1 MGAYLL
7 KRLLLFL
14 PTLVI
19 ISWVAFGLSLLAPGD
34 PVIGLCADQ
43 GIMVEGEYAR
53 CAREYGYDL
62 PPFYFSL
69 SPAAFPD
76 TLHRVQPQYRRHM
89 LGSLVAL
96 TGNWPEISQYDQ
108 QLESLLRKAAAMPDS
123 LNRQQKIDIN
133 QTLRELRVAFKPG
146 QVDFQLARLD
156 SMAQFSAYQSYLSQE
171 AGALLQQ
178 WALVKTRATPQ
189 LLIRPDWKWYGTNN
203 RYHRWMSGL
212 VTGDFGISFKDKR
225 PVGSK
230 LRPAL
235 FWTLVLNLS
244 AFALALLL
252 AIPIGVYSA
261 LRKGGRM
268 DRFFTVTLFGLY
280 SLPRFWVATILVIF
294 FTSGTYAA
302 WMNWFPSIGL
312 GEIASDASGWERF
325 WVRASHLLLP
335 ILCQTYGLLAFFA
348 RQMRGAMLEVIR
360 QDYIRTARAK
370 GLKEGV
376 VVWRHAFRNALFP
389 IITVLSALFPA
400 SIAGSVVLEVIFAIP
415 GMGLLT
421 FDSIFAADWPVVFSV
436 LILGALLTML
446 GIWVSDFLYGIA
458 DPRVRLGRGEQNGA

>member
-1 MGAYLL
+1 MGAYLI
-7 KRLLLFL
+7 KRLLLFV

-34 PVIGLCADQ
+34 PVMGLCADQ
-43 GIMVEGEYAR
+43 GILIEGEYQR
-53 CAREYGYDL
+53 CARQYGYDL

-69 SPAAFPD
+69 SPAAYPD
-76 TLHRVQPQYRRHM
+76 TLHRIQPQYRRHM
-89 LGSLVAL
+89 LRDLIAQ
-96 TGNWPEISQYDQ
+96 TGNWPDISVYDQ
-108 QLESLLRKAAAMPDS
+108 QLEDVLKTAMTMPDS
-123 LNRQQKIDIN
+123 LNRQQKIDVN
-133 QTLRELRVAFKPG
+133 QTLRDLRVAFKPG
-146 QVDFQLARLD
+146 QVDYLLARLD
-156 SMAQFSAYQSYLSQE
+156 SMALFSAYSAYLTGKTGE
-171 AGALLQQ
+171 LLRQ
-178 WALVKTRATPQ
+178 WDRIKMQATPT
-189 LLIRPDWKWYGTNN
+189 LLIQPDWKWYGTAN
-203 RYHRWMSGL
+203 RYHRWMAGL
-212 VTGDFGISFKDKR
+212 VTGDFGTSFKDKR

-235 FWTLVLNLS
+235 FWTLCLNLS

-280 SLPRFWVATILVIF
+280 SLPRFWVATILVVF
-294 FTSGTYAA
+294 FTSTTYGG
-302 WMNWFPSIGL
+302 WLDWFPSIGL
-312 GEIASDASGWERF
+312 GTVAADASGWERF
-325 WVRASHLLLP
+325 WVRASHMLLP
-335 ILCQTYGLLAFFA
+335 VLCQTYGLLAFFA

-370 GLKEGV
+370 GLKEEV

-415 GMGLLT
+415 GMGMLT
-421 FDSIFAADWPVVFSV
+421 YDAIFAADWPVVFSV

-446 GIWVSDFLYGIA
+446 GIWVSDLLYGIA
-458 DPRVRLGRGEQNGA
+458 DPRIRLGRGDRN

>member
-7 KRLLLFL
+7 KRLFLFI

-34 PVIGLCADQ
+34 PVMGLCADQ
-43 GIMVEGEYAR
+43 GILIEGEYER

-69 SPAAFPD
+69 SPAAYPD
-76 TLHRVQPQYRRHM
+76 TLHRIQPQYRRNM
-89 LGSLVAL
+89 LRNLIAQA
-96 TGNWPEISQYDQ
+96 GNWPQISGYDQ
-108 QLESLLRKAAAMPDS
+108 QLERLLKKVATLPDS
-123 LNRQQKIDIN
+123 LNRQQKIDIT

-146 QVDFQLARLD
+146 QVDYQLARLD
-156 SMAQFSAYQSYLSQE
+156 SMAQFSVYSADLSNE
-171 AGALLQQ
+171 AGLLLNQ
-178 WALVKTRATPQ
+178 WDQVKFRPTPQ
-189 LLIRPDWKWYGTNN
+189 LLIRPDWKWYGTAN
-203 RYHRWMSGL
+203 RYHRWMAGL
-212 VTGDFGISFKDKR
+212 MTGDFGLSFKDKR

-230 LRPAL
+230 LRPAI
-235 FWTLVLNLS
+235 FWTLTLNLS

-252 AIPIGVYSA
+252 AIPIGVHSA
-261 LRKGGRM
+261 LRKGGRF

-280 SLPRFWVATILVIF
+280 SLPRFWVATILVVF
-294 FTSGTYAA
+294 FTSGTYAG
-302 WMNWFPSIGL
+302 WMDWFPSIGL
-312 GEIASDASGWERF
+312 GEVASDASVMERF

-335 ILCQTYGLLAFFA
+335 VLCQTYALLAFFA

-370 GLKEGV
+370 GLKEEV

-389 IITVLSALFPA
+389 IITVLASLFPA

-421 FDSIFAADWPVVFSV
+421 YDAIFAADWPVVFSV

-446 GIWVSDFLYGIA
+446 GIWVSDLLYGIA
-458 DPRVRLGRGEQNGA
+458 DPRVRLGQGEKK